1 MEAKVTHSAGRIYQ
15 ARRFDMV
22 LGQVY
27 DVELTGI
34 DAPIEWTAGPDEVLS
49 ISESGGLNARI
60 TATAVGSS
68 ILRLFKNE
76 RPVGVLRIGV
86 YEEPTVLVEFSFGSI
101 RPVDVE

>member
-34 DAPIEWTAGPDEVLS
+34 TGPIEWTAGDDEVLA
-49 ISESGGLNARI
+49 IADDNGLTARI
-60 TATAVGSS
+60 TATAIGKS
-68 ILRLFKNE
+68 IVRLLQNE

-86 YEEPTVLVEFSFGSI
+86 YEEPTVTVDFSFGNV
-101 RPVDVE
+101 RPVDQD